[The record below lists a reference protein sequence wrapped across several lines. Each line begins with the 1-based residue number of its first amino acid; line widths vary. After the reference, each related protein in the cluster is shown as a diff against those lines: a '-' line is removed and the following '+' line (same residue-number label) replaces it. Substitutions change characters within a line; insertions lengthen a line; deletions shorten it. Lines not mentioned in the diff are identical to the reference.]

1 MEWNPSNITVTLHG
15 YHGISNSWLPEYLFN
30 SLFRQQSKYQISTQ
44 LCEGNQLVDSSNKRP
59 EMQRMFPY
67 DILML
72 PHIREAGHS
81 TPPAPHSL
89 HSRVAH
95 LPVARIRYYS
105 GTRPQCRSRCHHSSA
120 VWCHWRVAQARG
132 RRVLKREELYHFQT
146 LCWKWNIPGIL
157 VARVA
162 PCIDR

>member
-1 MEWNPSNITVTLHG
+1 MASDIGGVSRHLKSEAAGIFVQQLNRVNIKSPNNFVR
-15 YHGISNSWLPEYLFN
+15 GIHKGSVMRYA
-30 SLFRQQSKYQISTQ
+30 
-44 LCEGNQLVDSSNKRP
+44 
-59 EMQRMFPY
+59 FPC

-120 VWCHWRVAQARG
+120 VWYHWKVAQARG
-132 RRVLKREELYHFQT
+132 RRVLEREELYHIYT
-146 LCWKWNIPGIL
+146 WCWKWMEYEQHLFVKCWHL
-157 VARVA
+157 VGEGYHSY
-162 PCIDR
+162 